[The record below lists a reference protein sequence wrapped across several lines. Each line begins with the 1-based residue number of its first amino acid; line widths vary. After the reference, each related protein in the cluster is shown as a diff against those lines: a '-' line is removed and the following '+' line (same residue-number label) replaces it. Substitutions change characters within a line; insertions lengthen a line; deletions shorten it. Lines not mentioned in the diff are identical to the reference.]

1 MAAVASPAAAAVV
14 GVMDIVQSMF
24 MGMAKGAASR
34 QAMAAVAAAT
44 IRTWH
49 SLPPTASAEPSA
61 SIGDDLFDRDV
72 AARVAAI
79 EKVLRAQLLAGPV
92 SHEDVV
98 LRNVAVHCHCEG
110 KPFGDLSMVE
120 ARRYQRGARR
130 LRGPGAPSTMTST
143 ASSSCGGLSGLGDGG
158 GDEVARSLGV
168 SCDTTTCFVDLVVA
182 RSEVRLVE
190 VLPIQKNEKQEKA
203 KLPRQG
209 GPDPE
214 GVSEKQIKAK
224 LPRQGGE
231 VGDVEVPGHKQVKV
245 PMIMKQQKFVDAPQV
260 EFVEKIVHE
269 PVQKQIQVPVTK
281 VPVQKKM
288 HVPMIMKQQKCVDV
302 QQCEFVD
309 RVSEEP
315 KHLQVLLE
323 KEEVFQPVAVGIVG
337 KDMTDQIADN
347 FELKGLEL
355 SYLLTAGKI
364 SVEEYCEALRGS
376 SSSAKVVK

>member
-49 SLPPTASAEPSA
+49 SLPLAASAEPSA

-79 EKVLRAQLLAGPV
+79 EKVLRAQLLAGPI

-98 LRNVAVHCHCEG
+98 LRNVAVHSHCEG

-120 ARRYQRGARR
+120 ARRFQRGARR
-130 LRGPGAPSTMTST
+130 FRGPGAPSAMTST

-168 SCDTTTCFVDLVVA
+168 SCDTTCFVDLVVA

-190 VLPIQKNEKQEKA
+190 VMPIQKNEKQEKA

-214 GVSEKQIKAK
+214 GVSEKQNTAK

-269 PVQKQIQVPVTK
+269 PVQKQIQVPVTQ

-302 QQCEFVD
+302 QQVEFVD
-309 RVSEEP
+309 GVSKEP

-323 KEEVFQPVAVGIVG
+323 KDVLE
-337 KDMTDQIADN
+337 DQIATN
-347 FELKGLEL
+347 FELEGIELGGLL
-355 SYLLTAGKI
+355 KAGKI
-364 SVEEYCEALRGS
+364 SFEEFSDFLNRG
-376 SSSAKVVK
+376 VQRVRVGLPHEPMNVL